1 MKRLILV
8 LAMVAIT
15 CFSTQVLAAD
25 KAAISKNVDEV
36 VAAIDSGKEA
46 SSFAADAYTPYVFIM
61 EKDGNLIVHPSLA
74 GQDLKVKAMP
84 IYEALQAA
92 TAEGVWLQ
100 YEWKGKEK
108 NTYAKKTKKDLIVA
122 SGY

>member
-1 MKRLILV
+1 MKRLFFV
-8 LAMVAIT
+8 VAIVAMA
-15 CFSTQVLAAD
+15 CFSTQLFAGD

-36 VAAIDSGKEA
+36 VAAIDGGKDPA
-46 SSFAADAYTPYVFIM
+46 SFAADAYTPYVFIM
-61 EKDGNLIVHPSLA
+61 EKDGMLLVHPSLA
-74 GQDLKVKAMP
+74 GKDLKTEAMA

-92 TAEGVWLQ
+92 SAEGVWLK

-108 NTYAKKTKKDLIVA
+108 NTYAKATTNNLIVA